1 MNCLMSPR
9 ITTAIYLA
17 LICIQFA
24 VIIGLVLSSR
34 EQESWISKLEK
45 RNNLMKV
52 EATDW
57 EQIANSYKRAATT
70 YALSSEKCL
79 ETVRLYQGSVFQPQ
93 EIGK

>member
-1 MNCLMSPR
+1 MSPR